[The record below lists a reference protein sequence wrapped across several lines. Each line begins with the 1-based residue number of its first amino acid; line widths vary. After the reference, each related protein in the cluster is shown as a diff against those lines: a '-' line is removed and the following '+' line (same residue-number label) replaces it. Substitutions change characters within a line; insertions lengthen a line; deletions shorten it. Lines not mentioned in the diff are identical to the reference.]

1 MHIPTRLM
9 GSHERVNVA
18 ARRRSFILS
27 IAAPTLAITTTVT
40 ADYQGLQVQ
49 LHTSTVLGGASRD
62 VYRVYAMFSDPEDY
76 VNGVFG
82 SPTLGNMTIRTLS
95 STGTPPGGSFVNVNA
110 PGGGGA
116 TAPQAG
122 AIVANPPLQWDT
134 FVTIGLAVVPSGVTD
149 VTTLSPG
156 FTGIG
161 NVPALDTNNAGW
173 FLLGSGITQGS
184 AGNGIVF
191 APGLWG
197 VIIMQLTVNGGNHV
211 AGTVGV
217 QGRNNTSLAGGS
229 NFVATSQTFNSFPG
243 PGGLAVL
250 GMAAMCGWR
259 RRREMNCKGVCRP
272 LR

>member
-1 MHIPTRLM
+1 MCRDEGKLLTSGGHLRIERAAKKLLEHDDAGVMMLGSQERDMHIPTRLM

-191 APGLWG
+191 C
-197 VIIMQLTVNGGNHV
+197 QLRGNE
-211 AGTVGV
+211 TIP
-217 QGRNNTSLAGGS
+217 SLG
-229 NFVATSQTFNSFPG
+229 
-243 PGGLAVL
+243 
-250 GMAAMCGWR
+250 
-259 RRREMNCKGVCRP
+259 
-272 LR
+272 